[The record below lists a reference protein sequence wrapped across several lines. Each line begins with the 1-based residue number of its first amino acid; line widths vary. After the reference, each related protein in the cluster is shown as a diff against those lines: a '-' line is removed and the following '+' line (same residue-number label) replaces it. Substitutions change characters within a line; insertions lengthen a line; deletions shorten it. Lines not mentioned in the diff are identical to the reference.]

1 MRRHGEPFMAEQM
14 REQGIACQQW
24 LDEALRQPFDGVT
37 LVITHFAPTLASADP
52 RYGVTPGTAGF
63 CNALDALLPR
73 ADYWLHGH
81 LHCALDYM
89 KDGCRVIANP
99 LGYEKKGER
108 ENFMP
113 ARTWDVRTGK
123 WRTADVPGGR
133 LSRQR
138 IDLRRAE
145 FVDVERFERRGN
157 VQRLVQLM
165 RRVEQAMAADFL
177 DQHVV
182 LELPHLVGLGIFEG
196 LHQRYSIHWSTF
208 ALCVLTE

>member
-37 LVITHFAPTLASADP
+37 VVIITHFAPTLASADP

-63 CNALDALLPR
+63 CTLDALLR

-81 LHCALDYM
+81 PHCALDYV

-108 ENFMP
+108 EN
-113 ARTWDVRTGK
+113 
-123 WRTADVPGGR
+123 
-133 LSRQR
+133 SR
-138 IDLRRAE
+138 
-145 FVDVERFERRGN
+145 RRGPG
-157 VQRLVQLM
+157 M
-165 RRVEQAMAADFL
+165 
-177 DQHVV
+177 
-182 LELPHLVGLGIFEG
+182 
-196 LHQRYSIHWSTF
+196 
-208 ALCVLTE
+208 